1 MAGQRDKAEAALRQ
15 SVSLDPDS
23 EKPVIM
29 LARFLVSQGRRQDA
43 EKTLQDFIKG
53 HPDNYAARFGLAEF
67 YLALRR
73 QGQAAQVLEEIIKL
87 DPDGPKGV
95 QAKNELARLKLP
107 RTISMR
113 PRSWSMKS

>member
-1 MAGQRDKAEAALRQ
+1 MAGQPDKAEAALRQ
-15 SVSLDPDS
+15 SVSLEPDS

-43 EKTLQDFIKG
+43 EKTLKDFIKG
-53 HPDNYAARFGLAEF
+53 HPDNYPARFGLAEF

-95 QAKNELARLKLP
+95 QAKNELARLKLAQGP
-107 RTISMR
+107 YRCGR
-113 PRSWSMKS
+113 KAGK